1 MLYMVATIKNG
12 KDIVGFRMLDTNLIK
27 SGKCTTDINYDSVKS
42 AIARGT
48 KVENLGLKG
57 DKLIGTNGV
66 IDRYAD
72 IKTNNEI
79 IEKSS
84 IVVLFRTDDGF
95 IVADYMGNVSKV
107 GYDEA
112 LKLNGSVG
120 IANAKI
126 VERGGKKVVSSI
138 NGEYPFIEPVK
149 IGNKKA
155 EAKFIA
161 VSDNDTMESAFEKVK
176 MHIEN
181 PEKKLIGK
189 LNKSNSDKLI
199 KHVANSLKLVEL
211 IHSKNNARA
220 AEVIK
225 DISTKYMP
233 VMSKICDKQAVI
245 DNVKGLKA
253 VYADLN
259 DGDTSLIERAIQNME
274 NDKVTMKSLASK

>member
-27 SGKCTTDINYDSVKS
+27 TGKCVTDINYDSVKS

-57 DKLIGTNGV
+57 DKIIGTNGV
-66 IDRYAD
+66 VDRYAD

-112 LKLNGSVG
+112 LKLDNSVG

-161 VSDNDTMESAFEKVK
+161 VSDNDSIETTFEKVK
-176 MHIEN
+176 MHISN

-211 IHSKNNARA
+211 IHSKNNSKA
-220 AEVIK
+220 ADVIK

-259 DGDTSLIERAIQNME
+259 DGDTTLIERAIKSME
-274 NDKVTMKSLASK
+274 NDKVSMKSMTSK

>member
-27 SGKCTTDINYDSVKS
+27 SGKCITDINYDSVKS

-57 DKLIGTNGV
+57 DKIIGTNGV

-79 IEKSS
+79 IDKSS

-112 LKLNGSVG
+112 LKLDGSVG

-126 VERGGKKVVSSI
+126 VERSGKKVVSSI

-161 VSDNDTMESAFEKVK
+161 VSDNDSIDTTFEKVK
-176 MHIEN
+176 AHISN
-181 PEKKLIGK
+181 PNKKLIGK

-199 KHVANSLKLVEL
+199 KHVANSLGLVGF
-211 IHSKNNARA
+211 IQSKNNAKAGEIIR
-220 AEVIK
+220 

-259 DGDTSLIERAIQNME
+259 DGDTTLIERAIKQME
-274 NDKVTMKSLASK
+274 NDRVSMKSMATK

>member
-27 SGKCTTDINYDSVKS
+27 SGKCITDINYDSVKS

-57 DKLIGTNGV
+57 DKIIGTNGV

-79 IEKSS
+79 IDKSS

-112 LKLNGSVG
+112 LKLDGSVG

-126 VERGGKKVVSSI
+126 VERSGKKVVSSI

-161 VSDNDTMESAFEKVK
+161 V
-176 MHIEN
+176 
-181 PEKKLIGK
+181 
-189 LNKSNSDKLI
+189 
-199 KHVANSLKLVEL
+199 
-211 IHSKNNARA
+211 
-220 AEVIK
+220 
-225 DISTKYMP
+225 
-233 VMSKICDKQAVI
+233 
-245 DNVKGLKA
+245 
-253 VYADLN
+253 
-259 DGDTSLIERAIQNME
+259 
-274 NDKVTMKSLASK
+274 

>member
-27 SGKCTTDINYDSVKS
+27 SGKCITDINYDSVKS

-57 DKLIGTNGV
+57 DKIIGTNGV

-79 IEKSS
+79 IDKSS

-112 LKLNGSVG
+112 LKLDGSVG

-126 VERGGKKVVSSI
+126 VERSGKKVVSSI

-149 IGNKKA
+149 IGDKKA

-161 VSDNDTMESAFEKVK
+161 VSDNDSIDTTFEKVK
-176 MHIEN
+176 AHISN
-181 PEKKLIGK
+181 PNKKLIGK

-199 KHVANSLKLVEL
+199 KHVANSLGLVGF
-211 IHSKNNARA
+211 IQSKNNAKAGEIIR
-220 AEVIK
+220 

-253 VYADLN
+253 VYADIS
-259 DGDTSLIERAIQNME
+259 DGDTTLIERAIKQME
-274 NDKVTMKSLASK
+274 NDRVSMGSMTTK

>member
-12 KDIVGFRMLDTNLIK
+12 KDVIGFRLLDTNLIK
-27 SGKCTTDINYDSVKS
+27 SAKCTSDINYDSVKS

-149 IGNKKA
+149 VTNKKA
-155 EAKFIA
+155 ETKFIA
-161 VSDNDTMESAFEKVK
+161 VSDKDTIEATFDKVK
-176 MHIEN
+176 MHISS
-181 PEKKLIGK
+181 PDKKLIGK
-189 LNKSNSDKLI
+189 LNKTNSDKLI

-211 IHSKNNARA
+211 IHSGDNAKA
-220 AEVIK
+220 ADVIK

-259 DGDTSLIERAIQNME
+259 AGDTDLIERAIKSME
-274 NDKVTMKSLASK
+274 HDKVHMQTKVTK

>member
-12 KDIVGFRMLDTNLIK
+12 KDIIGFRMLDTNLIK
-27 SGKCTTDINYDSVKS
+27 TGKCVTDINYGSVKN

-57 DKLIGTNGV
+57 DKIIGINGV
-66 IDRYAD
+66 VDRYAD

-84 IVVLFRTDDGF
+84 VVILFRTDNGF

-112 LKLNGSVG
+112 LKLDNSVG

-126 VERGGKKVVSSI
+126 AERGGKKVVSSI

-149 IGNKKA
+149 IGNKKV

-161 VSDNDTMESAFEKVK
+161 VSDKDTMETAFDKVK
-176 MHIEN
+176 MHIDH

-199 KHVANSLKLVEL
+199 KHVANRLKLVDY
-211 IHSKNNARA
+211 IQSKDNAKA
-220 AEVIK
+220 GDVIK

-233 VMSKICDKQAVI
+233 VMSRICDKQAVI

-259 DGDTSLIERAIQNME
+259 NGDTTLIERAIKSME
-274 NDKVTMKSLASK
+274 NDVVNMKAMTK

>member
-27 SGKCTTDINYDSVKS
+27 SGKCITDINYDSVKS

-57 DKLIGTNGV
+57 DKIIGTNGV

-79 IEKSS
+79 IDKSS

-112 LKLNGSVG
+112 LKLDGSVG

-126 VERGGKKVVSSI
+126 VERSGKKVVSSI

-161 VSDNDTMESAFEKVK
+161 VSDNDSIDTTFEKVK
-176 MHIEN
+176 AHISN
-181 PEKKLIGK
+181 PNKKLIGK

-199 KHVANSLKLVEL
+199 KHVANSLGLVGF
-211 IHSKNNARA
+211 IQSKNNAKAGEIIR
-220 AEVIK
+220 

-253 VYADLN
+253 VYADIS
-259 DGDTSLIERAIQNME
+259 DGDTTLIERAIKQME
-274 NDKVTMKSLASK
+274 NDRVSMGSMTTK

>member
-259 DGDTSLIERAIQNME
+259 DGDTFLIERAIQNME

>member
-27 SGKCTTDINYDSVKS
+27 SGKCITDINYDSVKS

-57 DKLIGTNGV
+57 DKIIGTNGV

-79 IEKSS
+79 IDKSS

-112 LKLNGSVG
+112 LKLDGSVG

-126 VERGGKKVVSSI
+126 VERSGKKVVSSI

-161 VSDNDTMESAFEKVK
+161 VSDNDSIDTTFEKVK
-176 MHIEN
+176 AHISN
-181 PEKKLIGK
+181 PNKKLIGK
-189 LNKSNSDKLI
+189 SNKSNSDKLI
-199 KHVANSLKLVEL
+199 KHVANSLGLVGF
-211 IHSKNNARA
+211 IQSKNNAKAGEIIR
-220 AEVIK
+220 

-253 VYADLN
+253 VYADIS
-259 DGDTSLIERAIQNME
+259 DGDTTLIERAIKQME
-274 NDKVTMKSLASK
+274 NDRVSMGSMTTK